1 MRRKEVLFA
10 VIGGVVGA
18 VLVMAVGLFSPLGA
32 QNEVPDAE
40 FGTITCSKLVVR
52 YDGSRLATEIDPSF
66 VKVQANE
73 RSVRLNAFGVRVLGE
88 DGKGSAYVTVDEDG
102 GVVRVEGKEDRMG
115 SAKMAVGENGGR
127 RKWRS
132 VKMAVGKNGGF
143 VGVGGN
149 AGGGAEMITDEH
161 GGHVSV
167 YGKGSGEARAA
178 MGVTEYGNGAVSTWD
193 KNGYRLATLK

>member
-32 QNEVPDAE
+32 QNEVADAE

-115 SAKMAVGENGGR
+115 SAKMAVG
-127 RKWRS
+127 
-132 VKMAVGKNGGF
+132 KNGGF